1 MYRLTDSDRLS
12 LLRQPESGMGY
23 QVVDAVTILG
33 TTRRGVAYNAE
44 LLLLD
49 SDRENDRRILSLSRN
64 LSEAVT
70 KASSAGG
77 MFRSLTVVS
86 DPRMT
91 VLSKAEATKSSG
103 GASDAPVDKTAQ
115 DEQFYRFSA
124 FANDN
129 RVQSDNSLSSGSYA
143 TPEADGNTVK
153 NGTEA
158 VERYALPNPDPA
170 SYRFKVSPLKDTKVQ
185 RGIVQ
190 PANGH
195 KGGGAEVI
203 FTAGTTKDTVALPP
217 TKLPDK

>member
-1 MYRLTDSDRLS
+1 MYRLSGSDRAS

-23 QVVDAVTILG
+23 QVVDAVTTLG
-33 TTRRGVAYNAE
+33 TVRRGVAYNAE
-44 LLLLD
+44 LFLLD
-49 SDRENDRRILSLSRN
+49 SERENDRRVLSLSRN
-64 LSEAVT
+64 LSEAVD
-70 KASSAGG
+70 KASSATG

-91 VLSKAEATKSSG
+91 VLSKAEATKSTG
-103 GASDAPVDKTAQ
+103 GANDAPVDKTVQ
-115 DEQFYRFSA
+115 DEKFYRFSA
-124 FANDN
+124 FAKDS
-129 RVQSDNSLSSGSYA
+129 RVQPDNSLSDGSYA

-153 NGTEA
+153 TGAEA

-190 PANGH
+190 PANGQ

-203 FTAGTTKDTVALPP
+203 FTVGTTKDTVAQPP